1 MIEDYFLA
9 MALLAGVGALISST
23 EFLFNWRQ
31 FREDGVFAWAVV
43 RAGRQAR
50 NPVVSRWLGAFLGYP
65 AVLAILSTLV
75 AGALLLLIFVAR
87 GTLFLPALLAVAAA
101 LMMVNYRNQP
111 ALEGSDQMLTLVVFA
126 LLFHSAAPKSWLVA
140 VGCLWFV
147 ALQACLSY
155 FAAGIAKLASPVWRS
170 GQALLDVLN
179 TATYGL
185 EPVSRLL
192 HRKPFLSK
200 VLCWNVILFQSLF
213 PIAFVLGE
221 PVGLIFLAWGA
232 TFHVAGAVVMRL
244 NRFVWAF
251 LASYPA
257 IIFCMRQIDQL
268 W

>member
-1 MIEDYFLA
+1 MLEGYFLA
-9 MALLAGVGALISST
+9 MAWLAGVGALISST

-31 FREDGVFAWAVV
+31 FREDGIFSWTVV
-43 RAGRQAR
+43 EAGRQAR
-50 NPVVSRWLGAFLGYP
+50 NPAVSRWLGAFLGYP
-65 AVLAILSTLV
+65 SVLAILSIHV
-75 AGALLLLIFVAR
+75 AGALLLVISAAR
-87 GTLFLPALLAVAAA
+87 GTLSLPLLLIVSAAH
-101 LMMVNYRNQP
+101 MVINYRNQP
-111 ALEGSDQMLTLVVFA
+111 GLEGSDQMMAIVIFA
-126 LLFHSAAPKSWLVA
+126 MLFYSAAPESRLVA
-140 VGCLWFV
+140 VSCLWFV

-155 FAAGIAKLASPVWRS
+155 FAAGVAKLASPVWRS

-185 EPVSRLL
+185 EPISRLL

-213 PIAFVLGE
+213 PLALVLGE
-221 PVGLIFLAWGA
+221 PAGFVFLAWGA
-232 TFHVAGAVVMRL
+232 LFHVVGALVMRL

-257 IIFCMRQIDQL
+257 ILFGMRQIDRF